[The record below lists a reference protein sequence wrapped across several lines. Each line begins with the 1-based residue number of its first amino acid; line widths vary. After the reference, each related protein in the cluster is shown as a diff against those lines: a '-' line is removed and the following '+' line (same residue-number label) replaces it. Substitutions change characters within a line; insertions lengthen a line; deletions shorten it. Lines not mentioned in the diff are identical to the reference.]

1 MRTSG
6 ETNMKTTNAPVEGSP
21 VRLAARA
28 RRCWM
33 GLCMVLGAGVL
44 FAAPAAAQHTLRDV
58 SYQTLPGGVVELS
71 LHFEGEAVEPSAF
84 TTNEPPRIAFD
95 FADTANTV
103 SQRNIDIG
111 TGATSGA
118 TVVTS
123 GGRTRVVVDLF
134 HPASYRTRVDGDT
147 LLVTVG
153 SDVNSSSPAQA
164 YAATDPTKAPPP
176 TGTDV
181 DNIDFRRGEDGAGR
195 VIVDFNRAGAAVDM
209 RREGDRVL
217 VDIRGAT
224 LPGKL
229 EQQLDVTD
237 FATPVRAVET
247 HAVPGGA
254 NMAISAGGNF
264 EVSAYQTGT
273 QYVVEITPQQA
284 KKAAEQAQLELG
296 PDGRPKP
303 VYTGDRVT
311 FNFQDIPVR
320 QVLHLIA
327 SESGLNIVVA
337 DSVQGQITLRLV
349 NVPWDQALDI
359 VLRAK
364 GLDKRQEGNVVWV
377 AQQAEI
383 ADREQKLAEA
393 RMALEQNAEL
403 SSDYIPI
410 SYGKAA
416 DIAQLLTQGSLQ
428 GGGGQGAGGNSR
440 GFLSPRGSV
449 SFDTR
454 TNTLLVNDTPDK
466 IREVRAL
473 VAVLDKPVQQVL
485 IESRI
490 VVATDN
496 FARELGVKFGV
507 SGGYED
513 GRGNVITTTGTL
525 DGADAMI
532 NQALV
537 NRFNHNGSGL
547 PVVMPG
553 GTPGNIATPSLG
565 DRLNVNLPVASSAG
579 SFGLAILGADYLL
592 DLELSAAQ
600 SEGKSEIISTPR
612 VITASQQPA
621 VITQGQQI
629 GYQTVTSAGQGGGQ
643 LPQVQFK
650 DATLELGV
658 TPTITPDGKVYL
670 DLDVKKDSLAGYYP
684 GATGQIP
691 ILDHREIKTAVL
703 VDDGATVVLGG
714 ILEVTKSDTV
724 SKVPLLGDIPGI
736 GALFRNKNNSSN
748 RAELLVFVTPR
759 VLSSNIQ

>member
-1 MRTSG
+1 
-6 ETNMKTTNAPVEGSP
+6 MKTTNAPVEGGL
-21 VRLAARA
+21 VRLAARM
-28 RRCWM
+28 RRRWT
-33 GLCMVLGAGVL
+33 GLCMTLGVGLLLAG
-44 FAAPAAAQHTLRDV
+44 PAVAQHTLRDI

-71 LHFEGEAVEPSAF
+71 LHFDGAAVEPSAF
-84 TTNEPPRIAFD
+84 TTNDPPRIALD

-134 HPASYRTRVDGDT
+134 QPASYRTRADGDT

-181 DNIDFRRGEDGAGR
+181 ENIDFRRGDNGAGR

-209 RREGDRVL
+209 RRERDRVL

-229 EQQLDVTD
+229 QQQLDVTD
-237 FATPVRAVET
+237 FATPVRAIET
-247 HAVPGGA
+247 RAVPGGA
-254 NMAISAGGNF
+254 SMAISAGGNF
-264 EVSAYQTGT
+264 EASAYQTGT
-273 QYVVEITPQQA
+273 QYVVEIAPQQA
-284 KKAAEQAQLELG
+284 RKAAEQAEVQLG

-303 VYTGDRVT
+303 VYSGSRAT

-349 NVPWDQALDI
+349 NVPWDQTLDI

-377 AQQAEI
+377 APQAEI
-383 ADREQKLAEA
+383 AAREQKLAEA

-428 GGGGQGAGGNSR
+428 GGGGQGSGSNNSR

-466 IREVRAL
+466 LREVRAL

-496 FARELGVKFGV
+496 FARELGVRFGV

-513 GRGNVITTTGTL
+513 GQGNVITTTGSLNGT
-525 DGADAMI
+525 DTMI

-547 PVVMPG
+547 PVVTPG
-553 GTPGNIATPSLG
+553 GTPGGIASPSLG
-565 DRLNVNLPVASSAG
+565 DRLNVNLPAANSAG

-600 SEGKSEIISTPR
+600 TEGKSEIISTPR
-612 VITASQQPA
+612 VITANQQPA

-658 TPTITPDGKVYL
+658 TPTITSDGKVFL
-670 DLDVKKDSLAGYYP
+670 DLDVKKDSLAGYYQ
-684 GATGQIP
+684 GATGEIP

-714 ILEVTKSDTV
+714 ILEITKSDTLK
-724 SKVPLLGDIPGI
+724 KVPLLGDIPGI
-736 GALFRNKNNSSN
+736 GALFRNKSNSSN

-759 VLSSNIQ
+759 ILNNNIQ